1 MKYILTADNLNKN
14 YRHSHA
20 LHNFSMHIPKGA
32 IYGFVG
38 ENGAG
43 KTTLIRTI
51 CGLQTPTSGTYSLY
65 GVKNTDKRIREA
77 QQRIGAVV
85 ESPAVYLDMSA
96 ENNLKHQY
104 HVLGLPTYDGLKEL
118 LHLVGLEKTGRKKVR
133 NYSLGMKQRLG
144 IAVALVGNPDFLI
157 LDEPTNGLDPQGII
171 ELRELILKLNRQ
183 RQITVLISS
192 HNLDELSRLAT
203 HYGFIVDGSMVK
215 EITAEELAK
224 ACRKCA
230 VLTVTDTGV
239 LARALDLLGLEY
251 DILSESTANVYG
263 EIPISELTM
272 ELAKDRCRILS
283 LHEKDETLES
293 YYINLTGGGR
303 YE

>member
-51 CGLQTPTSGTYSLY
+51 CGLQAPTSGTYSLY

-85 ESPAVYLDMSA
+85 ESPAVYLDMNA
-96 ENNLKHQY
+96 ENNLKYQY

-144 IAVALVGNPDFLI
+144 IAVALAGNPDFLI

-192 HNLDELSRLAT
+192 HNLDELSRIAT
-203 HYGFIVDGSMVK
+203 HYGFIVNGAMAK
-215 EITAEELAK
+215 EITAEELDK

-251 DILSESTANVYG
+251 VILSGSTANVYG
-263 EIPISELTM
+263 EIPISELTL
-272 ELAKDRCRILS
+272 ELAKNRCRILS

>member
-51 CGLQTPTSGTYSLY
+51 CGLQAPTSGTYSLY
-65 GVKNTDKRIREA
+65 GVKNTDKCIREA

-85 ESPAVYLDMSA
+85 ESPAVYLDMNA

-144 IAVALVGNPDFLI
+144 IAVALAGNPDFLI

-263 EIPISELTM
+263 EIPISELTL
-272 ELAKDRCRILS
+272 ELAKDQCRILS

>member
-85 ESPAVYLDMSA
+85 ESPAVYLDMNA

-144 IAVALVGNPDFLI
+144 IAVALAGNPDFLI

-192 HNLDELSRLAT
+192 HNLDELSRTAT

-224 ACRKCA
+224 SCRKCA

-272 ELAKDRCRILS
+272 EMAKDRCRILS

>member
-51 CGLQTPTSGTYSLY
+51 CGLQAPTSGTYSLY
-65 GVKNTDKRIREA
+65 GVKNTDKCIREA

-144 IAVALVGNPDFLI
+144 IAVALAGNPDFLI

-192 HNLDELSRLAT
+192 HNLDELSRTAT

-224 ACRKCA
+224 SCRKCA

-272 ELAKDRCRILS
+272 EMAKDRCRILS

>member
-85 ESPAVYLDMSA
+85 ESPAVYLDMNA

>member
-65 GVKNTDKRIREA
+65 GVKNTDKCIREA

-192 HNLDELSRLAT
+192 HNLDELSRIAT
-203 HYGFIVDGSMVK
+203 HYGFIVNGAMAK
-215 EITAEELAK
+215 EITAEELDK

-251 DILSESTANVYG
+251 VILSGSTANVYG
-263 EIPISELTM
+263 EIPISELTL
-272 ELAKDRCRILS
+272 ELAKNRCRILS

>member
-144 IAVALVGNPDFLI
+144 IAVALAGNPDFLI

-192 HNLDELSRLAT
+192 HNLDELSRTAT

-263 EIPISELTM
+263 EIPISELTL
-272 ELAKDRCRILS
+272 ELAKDQCRILS

>member
-192 HNLDELSRLAT
+192 HNLDELSRIAT
-203 HYGFIVDGSMVK
+203 HYGFIVNGAMAK
-215 EITAEELAK
+215 EITAEELDK

-251 DILSESTANVYG
+251 VILSGSTANVYG
-263 EIPISELTM
+263 EIPISELTL
-272 ELAKDRCRILS
+272 ELAKNRCRILS

>member
-65 GVKNTDKRIREA
+65 GVKNTDKCIREA

-85 ESPAVYLDMSA
+85 ESPAVYLDMNA
-96 ENNLKHQY
+96 ENNLKYQY

-263 EIPISELTM
+263 EIPISELTL
-272 ELAKDRCRILS
+272 ELAKDQCRILS

>member
-51 CGLQTPTSGTYSLY
+51 CGLQAPTSGTYSLY
-65 GVKNTDKRIREA
+65 GVKNTDKCIREA

-85 ESPAVYLDMSA
+85 ESPAVYLDMNA

-192 HNLDELSRLAT
+192 HNLDELSRTAT

-224 ACRKCA
+224 SCRKCA

-251 DILSESTANVYG
+251 VILSGSTANVYG
-263 EIPISELTM
+263 EIPISELTL
-272 ELAKDRCRILS
+272 ELAKNRCRILS

>member
-85 ESPAVYLDMSA
+85 ESPAVYLDMNA

-144 IAVALVGNPDFLI
+144 IAVALAGNPDFLI

-192 HNLDELSRLAT
+192 HNLDELSRIAT
-203 HYGFIVDGSMVK
+203 HYGFIVNGAMAK
-215 EITAEELAK
+215 EITAEELDK

>member
-144 IAVALVGNPDFLI
+144 IAVALAGNPDFLI

-192 HNLDELSRLAT
+192 HNLDELSRTAT

-224 ACRKCA
+224 SCRKCA

-239 LARALDLLGLEY
+239 LARALDLLGREY

-263 EIPISELTM
+263 EIPISELTL
-272 ELAKDRCRILS
+272 ELAKDQCRILS

>member
-51 CGLQTPTSGTYSLY
+51 CGLQAPTSGTYSLY
-65 GVKNTDKRIREA
+65 GVKNTDKCIREA

-85 ESPAVYLDMSA
+85 ESPAVYLDMNA
-96 ENNLKHQY
+96 ENNLKYQY

-192 HNLDELSRLAT
+192 HNLDELSRTAT

-215 EITAEELAK
+215 EITAEELDK

-251 DILSESTANVYG
+251 VILSGSTANVYG
-263 EIPISELTM
+263 EIPISELTL
-272 ELAKDRCRILS
+272 ELAKNRCRILS

>member
-51 CGLQTPTSGTYSLY
+51 CGLQAPTSGTYSLY

-85 ESPAVYLDMSA
+85 ESPAVYLDMNA

-144 IAVALVGNPDFLI
+144 IAVALAGNPDFLI

-192 HNLDELSRLAT
+192 HNLDELSRIAT
-203 HYGFIVDGSMVK
+203 HYGFIVNGAMAK
-215 EITAEELAK
+215 EITAEELDK

-251 DILSESTANVYG
+251 VILSGSTANVYG
-263 EIPISELTM
+263 EIPISELTL
-272 ELAKDRCRILS
+272 ELAKNRCRILS

>member
-144 IAVALVGNPDFLI
+144 IAVALAGNPDFLI

-192 HNLDELSRLAT
+192 HNLDELSRTAT

-224 ACRKCA
+224 SCRKCA

>member
-144 IAVALVGNPDFLI
+144 IAVALAGNPDFLI

-224 ACRKCA
+224 SCRKCA

-263 EIPISELTM
+263 EIPISELTL
-272 ELAKDRCRILS
+272 ELAKDQCRILS

>member
-51 CGLQTPTSGTYSLY
+51 CGLQAPTSGTYSLY
-65 GVKNTDKRIREA
+65 GVKNTDKCIREA

-85 ESPAVYLDMSA
+85 ESPAVYLDMNA
-96 ENNLKHQY
+96 ENNLKYQY

-144 IAVALVGNPDFLI
+144 IAVALAGNPDFLI

-192 HNLDELSRLAT
+192 HNLDELSRTAT

-224 ACRKCA
+224 SCRKCA

-272 ELAKDRCRILS
+272 EMVKDRCRILS

>member
-51 CGLQTPTSGTYSLY
+51 CGLQAPTSGTYSLY
-65 GVKNTDKRIREA
+65 GVKNTDKCIREA

-85 ESPAVYLDMSA
+85 ESPAVYLDMNA

-192 HNLDELSRLAT
+192 HNLDELSRIAT
-203 HYGFIVDGSMVK
+203 HYGFIVNGAMAK
-215 EITAEELAK
+215 EITAEELDK

-251 DILSESTANVYG
+251 VILSGSTANVYG
-263 EIPISELTM
+263 EIPISELTL
-272 ELAKDRCRILS
+272 ELAKNRCRILS

-303 YE
+303 YD

>member
-51 CGLQTPTSGTYSLY
+51 CGLQAPTSGTYSLY

-144 IAVALVGNPDFLI
+144 IAVALAGNPDFLI

-263 EIPISELTM
+263 EIPISELTL
-272 ELAKDRCRILS
+272 ELAKDQCRILS

>member
-51 CGLQTPTSGTYSLY
+51 CGLQAPTSGTYSLY

-85 ESPAVYLDMSA
+85 ESPAVYLDMNA

-192 HNLDELSRLAT
+192 HNLDELSRTAT

-251 DILSESTANVYG
+251 VILSGSTANVYG
-263 EIPISELTM
+263 EIPISELTL
-272 ELAKDRCRILS
+272 ELAKNRCRILS

>member
-51 CGLQTPTSGTYSLY
+51 CGLQAPTSGTYSLY
-65 GVKNTDKRIREA
+65 GVKNTDKCIREA

-85 ESPAVYLDMSA
+85 ESPAVYLDMNA
-96 ENNLKHQY
+96 ENNLKYQY

-192 HNLDELSRLAT
+192 HNLDELSRTAT

-224 ACRKCA
+224 SCRKCA

-263 EIPISELTM
+263 EIPISELTL

>member
-85 ESPAVYLDMSA
+85 ESPAVYLDMNA

-144 IAVALVGNPDFLI
+144 IAVALAGNSDFLI

-192 HNLDELSRLAT
+192 HNLDELSRTAT

-224 ACRKCA
+224 SCRKCA

-272 ELAKDRCRILS
+272 EMAKDRCRILS

>member
-51 CGLQTPTSGTYSLY
+51 CGLQAPTSGTYSLY
-65 GVKNTDKRIREA
+65 GVKNTDKCIREA

-85 ESPAVYLDMSA
+85 ESPAVYLDMNA
-96 ENNLKHQY
+96 ENNLKYQY

-144 IAVALVGNPDFLI
+144 IAVALAGNPDFLI

-192 HNLDELSRLAT
+192 HNLDELSRTAT

-224 ACRKCA
+224 SCRKCA

-251 DILSESTANVYG
+251 VILSGSTANVYG
-263 EIPISELTM
+263 EIPISELTL
-272 ELAKDRCRILS
+272 ELAKNRCRILS

>member
-171 ELRELILKLNRQ
+171 ELRELIVKLNRQ

-224 ACRKCA
+224 SCRKCA

>member
-192 HNLDELSRLAT
+192 HNLDELSRIAT
-203 HYGFIVDGSMVK
+203 HYGFIVNGAMAK
-215 EITAEELAK
+215 EITAEELDK

-263 EIPISELTM
+263 EIPISELTL
-272 ELAKDRCRILS
+272 ELAKDQCRILS

>member
-85 ESPAVYLDMSA
+85 ESPAVYLDMNA

-144 IAVALVGNPDFLI
+144 IAVALAGNPDFLI

-192 HNLDELSRLAT
+192 HNLDELSRTAT

-263 EIPISELTM
+263 EIPISELTL
-272 ELAKDRCRILS
+272 ELAKDQCRILS

>member
-51 CGLQTPTSGTYSLY
+51 CGLQAPTSGTYSLY
-65 GVKNTDKRIREA
+65 GVKNTDKCIREA

-85 ESPAVYLDMSA
+85 ESPAVYLDMNA

-144 IAVALVGNPDFLI
+144 IAVALAGNPDFLI

-192 HNLDELSRLAT
+192 HNLDELSRTAT

-224 ACRKCA
+224 SCRKCA

-272 ELAKDRCRILS
+272 EMAKDRCRILS

>member
-51 CGLQTPTSGTYSLY
+51 CGLQAPTSGTYSLY
-65 GVKNTDKRIREA
+65 GVKNTDKCIREA

-85 ESPAVYLDMSA
+85 ESPAVYLDMNA

-144 IAVALVGNPDFLI
+144 IAVALAGNPDFLI

-192 HNLDELSRLAT
+192 HNLDELSRTAT

-224 ACRKCA
+224 SCRKCA

-251 DILSESTANVYG
+251 VILSGSTANVYG
-263 EIPISELTM
+263 EIPISELTL
-272 ELAKDRCRILS
+272 ELAKNRCRILS

>member
-51 CGLQTPTSGTYSLY
+51 CGLQAPTSGTYSLY
-65 GVKNTDKRIREA
+65 GVKNTDKCIREA
-77 QQRIGAVV
+77 QHRIGAVV
-85 ESPAVYLDMSA
+85 ESPAVYLDMNA
-96 ENNLKHQY
+96 ENNLKYQY

-192 HNLDELSRLAT
+192 HNLDELSRIAT
-203 HYGFIVDGSMVK
+203 HYGFIVNGAMAK
-215 EITAEELAK
+215 EITAEELDK

-251 DILSESTANVYG
+251 VILSGSTANVYG
-263 EIPISELTM
+263 EIPISELTL
-272 ELAKDRCRILS
+272 ELAKNRCRILS

>member
-51 CGLQTPTSGTYSLY
+51 CGLQAPTSGTYSLY
-65 GVKNTDKRIREA
+65 GVKNTDKCIREA

-85 ESPAVYLDMSA
+85 ESPAVYLDMNA
-96 ENNLKHQY
+96 ENNLKYQY

-192 HNLDELSRLAT
+192 HNLDELSRIAT
-203 HYGFIVDGSMVK
+203 HYGFIVNGAMVK
-215 EITAEELAK
+215 EITAEELDK

-251 DILSESTANVYG
+251 VILSGSTANVYG
-263 EIPISELTM
+263 EIPISELTL
-272 ELAKDRCRILS
+272 ELAKNRCRILS

>member
-85 ESPAVYLDMSA
+85 ESPAVYLDMNA
-96 ENNLKHQY
+96 ENNLKYQY

-144 IAVALVGNPDFLI
+144 IAVALAGNPDFLI

-215 EITAEELAK
+215 EITAEELANS
-224 ACRKCA
+224 CRKCA

>member
-85 ESPAVYLDMSA
+85 ESPAVYLDMNA

-192 HNLDELSRLAT
+192 HNLDELSRIAT
-203 HYGFIVDGSMVK
+203 HYGFIVNGAMAK
-215 EITAEELAK
+215 EITAEELDK

-251 DILSESTANVYG
+251 VILSGSTANVYG
-263 EIPISELTM
+263 EIPISELTL
-272 ELAKDRCRILS
+272 ELAKNRCRILS

>member
-85 ESPAVYLDMSA
+85 ESPAVYLDMNA

-192 HNLDELSRLAT
+192 HNLDELSRTAT

-224 ACRKCA
+224 SCRKCA

-272 ELAKDRCRILS
+272 EMAKDRCRILS

>member
-51 CGLQTPTSGTYSLY
+51 CGLQAPTSGTYSLY

-77 QQRIGAVV
+77 QQRIGVVV

-144 IAVALVGNPDFLI
+144 IAVALAGNPDFLI

-192 HNLDELSRLAT
+192 HNLDELSRTAT

-263 EIPISELTM
+263 EIPISELTL
-272 ELAKDRCRILS
+272 ELAKDQCRILS

>member
-144 IAVALVGNPDFLI
+144 IAVALAGNPDFLI

-171 ELRELILKLNRQ
+171 ELRELIVKLNRQ

-215 EITAEELAK
+215 EITAEELANS
-224 ACRKCA
+224 CRKCA

>member
-51 CGLQTPTSGTYSLY
+51 CGLQAPTSGTYSLY
-65 GVKNTDKRIREA
+65 GVKNTDKCIREA

-85 ESPAVYLDMSA
+85 ESPAVYLDMNA
-96 ENNLKHQY
+96 ENNLKYQY

-192 HNLDELSRLAT
+192 HNLDELSRIAT
-203 HYGFIVDGSMVK
+203 HYGFIVNGAMAK

-251 DILSESTANVYG
+251 VILSGSTANVYG
-263 EIPISELTM
+263 EIPISELTL
-272 ELAKDRCRILS
+272 ELAKDQCRILS

>member
-85 ESPAVYLDMSA
+85 ESPAVYLDMNA

-144 IAVALVGNPDFLI
+144 IAVALAGNPDFLI

-192 HNLDELSRLAT
+192 HNLDELSRTAT

-224 ACRKCA
+224 SCRKCA

-263 EIPISELTM
+263 EIPISELTL
-272 ELAKDRCRILS
+272 ELAKDQCRILS

>member
-51 CGLQTPTSGTYSLY
+51 CGLQAPTSGTYSLY